1 MTPLSSIDLDSAWAS
16 PLFLAILAAVLVL
29 CLWQLVAAATAG
41 RPARAAALVGLIA
54 LLSAPVWVNA
64 VVRGEGIPD
73 YDRLAELRDFEDEFP
88 DAYEVEGDVDELGF
102 ETVLEHPSLIVRTPP
117 ASSRPPSPYRVVEA
131 GSYYDVWSRPADPEG
146 KPVLHHMSLGEP
158 GEVAAEPDCSEVVG
172 LGLLAL
178 SNQLGLPAQS
188 IAIVGAAPD
197 GSTVAVPPGEAR
209 NLCGREWDW
218 IEAVGRG

>member
-1 MTPLSSIDLDSAWAS
+1 MSPLAAVDLGTAWAS

-29 CLWQLVAAATAG
+29 CLWQLVAAALAG
-41 RPARAAALVGLIA
+41 RPGRAAALVALIV

-64 VVRGEGIPD
+64 LVRGEGIPD
-73 YDRLAELRDFEDEFP
+73 YDRLSELGDLEDEF
-88 DAYEVEGDVDELGF
+88 DAYVIEGDVDSLEY
-102 ETVLEHPSLIVRTPP
+102 EAVLEHPTLIVRTPP
-117 ASSRPPSPYRVVEA
+117 DSSRPPSPYRVVEA
-131 GSYYDVWSRPADPEG
+131 GEHYDVWQRPADPEG
-146 KPVLHHMSLGEP
+146 KPVLHHMALGED
-158 GEVAAEPDCSEVVG
+158 GEVSAAPDCSEVVG

-178 SNQLGLPAQS
+178 SNQLGLPPQS